1 MIFDSLKNIEI
12 YKSLGKNYEKAIDF
26 VLKTDLDSLEVGKY
40 EIDGLNVY
48 AMVSSYDTIE
58 WEAGKWEAHKNY
70 SDIQLVISG
79 EEVFGFEPTA
89 NLNAR
94 TEYDPVKDI
103 IFFENDVEGMNLVT
117 KAGYFAIFQ
126 PQDGHKPKVMNK
138 VPSTV
143 KKLVVKILEK
153 E

>member
-26 VLKTDLDSLEVGKY
+26 LLNTDLDNLEVGKY
-40 EIDGLNVY
+40 EIDGKNIY
-48 AMVSSYDTIE
+48 AAVSSYETIE
-58 WEAGKWEAHKNY
+58 SEAGKWEAHKDY
-70 SDIQLVISG
+70 SDIQIIISG
-79 EEVFGFEPTA
+79 EEIFGFEPTV
-89 NLNAR
+89 NLKAK

-103 IFFENDVEGMNLVT
+103 IFFENDVEGIDLVT
-117 KAGYFAIFQ
+117 KAGYFVIFQ

-138 VPSTV
+138 VPTTV
-143 KKLVVKILEK
+143 KKIVVKILEK

>member
-1 MIFDSLKNIEI
+1 MIYDSLKNIET
-12 YKSLGKNYEKAIDF
+12 YKGLGENYEKAIAF
-26 VLKTDLDSLEVGKY
+26 LVNTDLDNLEVGKY
-40 EIDGLNVY
+40 EIDGKNVY
-48 AMVSSYDTIE
+48 ATVFTYDTIQ
-58 WEAGKWEAHKNY
+58 WEDGKWEAHKNY

-79 EEVFGFEPTA
+79 EEVLGFEPTV
-89 NLNAR
+89 NLNAK

-103 IFFENDVEGMNLVT
+103 IFFENDVKGIDLVT
-117 KAGYFAIFQ
+117 KAGYFAIFM

-138 VPSTV
+138 VPTTV